1 MNFIR
6 IFHLAQKLQL
16 MNEKTKHNVLDVM
29 ATPDVYC
36 QWTCFSQSDISKE
49 IEFPDQLISFIGPK
63 SWLLFNLLNLHDEQL
78 DWMQAPIDCWENM
91 VGYKK
96 IEGIVRSLE
105 VVNDC
110 AERAVKLISD
120 FKDVVVNVS
129 DQEYLFQVV
138 Q

>member
-1 MNFIR
+1 MITGFQIGVTDVK
-6 IFHLAQKLQL
+6 ICSI
-16 MNEKTKHNVLDVM
+16 TKIVEFRVI
-29 ATPDVYC
+29 
-36 QWTCFSQSDISKE
+36 DISKE

-138 Q
+138 QQHRAHFSSFKKDNLKTI